1 VKADRIYLKPGELVT
16 THEPA
21 IITTIL
27 GSCVAVTM
35 FSKRLRMGSICHA
48 MLPKNPPSNGSD
60 TFRYVDSSILYM
72 IEKLLLVGVRKDEI
86 VVKLLGGADV
96 LDRIDGRTISVGQQN
111 IRQAVEIIRKEGL
124 SLAACDVGGQF
135 GRKIVFY
142 GHTGRVLLRRVNRE
156 IGKDL
161 THARSSRGEQ
171 GTPKGAVKVRSEY
184 DALDEFFGE
193 DPWATR

>member
-1 VKADRIYLKPGELVT
+1 MKANRIYLKPGELVT

-35 FSKRLRMGSICHA
+35 FSKRLRVGSICHA

-72 IEKLLLVGVRKDEI
+72 IEKLLLTGVRRDEI

-96 LDRIDGRTISVGQQN
+96 LDRVDGRAISVGQQN
-111 IRQAVEIIRKEGL
+111 IRQALEIIRREGL
-124 SLAACDVGGQF
+124 NLAACDVGGQF
-135 GRKIVFY
+135 GRKIVFHA
-142 GHTGRVLLRRVNRE
+142 HTGRVLLRMVNRE

-161 THARSSRGEQ
+161 TMLASPGGNEARRKAQ
-171 GTPKGAVKVRSEY
+171 
-184 DALDEFFGE
+184 
-193 DPWATR
+193 